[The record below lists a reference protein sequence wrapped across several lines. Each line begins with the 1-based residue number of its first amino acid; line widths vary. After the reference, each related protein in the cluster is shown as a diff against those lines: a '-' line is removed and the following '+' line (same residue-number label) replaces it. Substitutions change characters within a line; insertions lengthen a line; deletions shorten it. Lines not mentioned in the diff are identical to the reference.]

1 MSHSREKQSREST
14 VKSGHVGH
22 HIMISSHVSL
32 CRDKQ
37 PRESWFV
44 VSHVSNCHDK
54 QSRESLSWQVV
65 TWVMI
70 CLAANHVQ
78 KANVDLTILA
88 VYKNYKICEF
98 LPRGQT
104 LDNNM
109 KTVIKRNANEGHG
122 MDWSG
127 RRYAFVNTVMKIRFH
142 KTWEISWLAEEVPAS
157 Q

>member
-1 MSHSREKQSREST
+1 
-14 VKSGHVGH
+14 
-22 HIMISSHVSL
+22 
-32 CRDKQ
+32 
-37 PRESWFV
+37 
-44 VSHVSNCHDK
+44 
-54 QSRESLSWQVV
+54 
-65 TWVMI
+65 MI

-122 MDWSG
+122 MD
-127 RRYAFVNTVMKIRFH
+127 
-142 KTWEISWLAEEVPAS
+142 
-157 Q
+157 